1 MLAVLASAF
10 CACFFELMNAMWGSA
25 SDEVVQFF
33 GRPDYEFDWTKMVDT
48 LGQAC
53 VPMNIFRRFVRVQEE
68 FFPSQSINWNT
79 VMNWAGLVPTAE
91 NNFRQTLLEPFKALV
106 KCKITNRLNAIGLKA
121 WRDEIMVSIQSF
133 DDGSCTMF
141 KLELGSCMKRGNF
154 LSNVDS
160 KSRCQRYFLEP

>member
-1 MLAVLASAF
+1 VLAVLASAF

-68 FFPSQSINWNT
+68 FFPSQCIKPS
-79 VMNWAGLVPTAE
+79 AE
-91 NNFRQTLLEPFKALV
+91 NNFRQTLIESFKALV
-106 KCKITNRLNAIGLKA
+106 KWKITNRLDCN
-121 WRDEIMVSIQSF
+121 WS
-133 DDGSCTMF
+133 
-141 KLELGSCMKRGNF
+141 KR
-154 LSNVDS
+154 VA
-160 KSRCQRYFLEP
+160 R